1 MKHNQ
6 KITNDAA
13 GSRAASTTMKS
24 GKVKKPFGIQ
34 KKLLCIILP
43 LFLLSFVITAA
54 LIFVNSS
61 RTILSASKRTLEKEA
76 DSNIKTV
83 TIKLLTSTGSTS
95 VEQAFSQLTVYPK
108 TRDEL
113 YTDVA
118 QIQVMEEGR
127 VFLVDTRS
135 QTILSHSDP
144 EYVGTVLSNC
154 DPDSFYGEI
163 SAIMNSGSTN
173 IDEASDGFE
182 EYYVIVSYMD
192 GAPWALVSYISK
204 NYILSD
210 LATLLYYIA
219 GVFLIV
225 LAVVFIVVSFTVRRM
240 LLPIKSLTNTITT
253 ISDGD
258 FSVDIQSKG
267 NDEITIMSSSL
278 KDFVEVMREV
288 ISDIRNISDQLAES
302 SDVTKEIADTLN
314 EASSSQADSM
324 GDVKVTLDQVAA
336 GVQELAEHATTL
348 SSVVTETNIKG
359 EDAREN
365 MQTTVDVA
373 SRGRSDME
381 TVGSTMNSI
390 VNSIKELQNIVT
402 QVSESTEKINSM
414 VALISDISDQ
424 TNLLSLNASIEA
436 ARAGDAGRGFAVVAE
451 EIRKLAEISANS
463 ANQIGEIISQVNEDV
478 AGMVEHTETSVAYVE
493 ENSRKITDTCEIFE
507 NIYKNVSHTNEI
519 LTNIVDRIN
528 QVEDVATNIA
538 ALSQEQSA
546 STEEILASTDVLANN
561 SLQFS
566 ADSKKVAESADKV
579 SEASFTL
586 TEHMKRFKI

>member
-1 MKHNQ
+1 MKYNETANNTENSQ
-6 KITNDAA
+6 LN
-13 GSRAASTTMKS
+13 SRGKKS
-24 GKVKKPFGIQ
+24 KKRKKTFGIQ

-43 LFLLSFVITAA
+43 LFLLSFIITSS
-54 LIFVNSS
+54 LIFLNSAQ
-61 RTILSASKRTLEKEA
+61 TILSTSKRTLAKEA
-76 DSNIKTV
+76 DSNLKTV
-83 TIKLLTSTGSTS
+83 TIKLLTSTGSNS
-95 VEQAFSQLTVYPK
+95 VEHAFSQLTVFPK

-118 QIQVMEEGR
+118 QIQVMDEGR

-135 QTILSHSDP
+135 QTILSHSNPD
-144 EYVGTVLSNC
+144 YVGTVLSNC
-154 DPDSFYGEI
+154 EADSFYGEI
-163 SAIMNSGSTN
+163 SSIMNSGSTEIN
-173 IDEASDGFE
+173 EANDGIE
-182 EYYVIVSYMD
+182 QYYVVVSYMD

-204 NYILSD
+204 TYILSD
-210 LATLLYYIA
+210 LASLLYYIVA
-219 GVFLIV
+219 VFVIV
-225 LAVVFIVVSFTVRRM
+225 LAVVFIVVSITVRQM

-258 FSVDIQSKG
+258 FSVDIKSKG
-267 NDEITIMSSSL
+267 NDEISVMSSSL
-278 KDFVEVMREV
+278 KAFVEVMREV
-288 ISDIRNISDQLAES
+288 IYDIRGISEQLAGS
-302 SDVTKEIADTLN
+302 SDVTKAVAGALN

-348 SSVVTETNIKG
+348 SSVVTETNVKG

-365 MQTTVDVA
+365 MQLTVDVA
-373 SRGRSDME
+373 SRGRADME

-390 VNSIKELQNIVT
+390 VDSIKELQEIVT
-402 QVSESTEKINSM
+402 KVSESTEKINSM

-436 ARAGDAGRGFAVVAE
+436 ARAGEAGRGFAVVAE
-451 EIRKLAEISANS
+451 EIRKLAEISADS
-463 ANQIGEIISQVNEDV
+463 ANKIGEIIRQVNEDV
-478 AGMVEHTETSVAYVE
+478 TGMVEHTETSVSYVE
-493 ENSRKITDTCEIFE
+493 ENSRKITDTCEVFE
-507 NIYKNVSHTNEI
+507 NIYKNVSHTNDI

-546 STEEILASTDVLANN
+546 STEEILASTDVLAGN

-566 ADSKKVAESADKV
+566 DDSKKVAESADKV

>member
-1 MKHNQ
+1 MEQNKAVL
-6 KITNDAA
+6 NDTENLQVRA
-13 GSRAASTTMKS
+13 GRPKS
-24 GKVKKPFGIQ
+24 GKHKKAFGIQ
-34 KKLLCIILP
+34 RKLLCIILP
-43 LFLLSFVITAA
+43 LFLLSFIITAS
-54 LIFVNSS
+54 LIFLNSA
-61 RTILSASKRTLEKEA
+61 RTILSTSKRTLEKEA
-76 DSNIKTV
+76 DSNLKTV

-95 VEQAFSQLTVYPK
+95 VDQAFSQLTLLPK
-108 TRDEL
+108 TRSEL

-118 QIQVMEEGR
+118 DIKVMNDGR

-144 EYVGTVLSNC
+144 DSVGIVLSKC
-154 DPDSFYGEI
+154 EPDTFYGEI
-163 SAIMNSGSTN
+163 SSIMNSGSTAIN
-173 IDEASDGFE
+173 EANDGIE
-182 EYYVIVSYMD
+182 QYYVVVSYMD

-204 NYILSD
+204 SYILSD
-210 LATLLYYIA
+210 LAKLLYYIVA
-219 GVFLIV
+219 VFVVV
-225 LAVVFIVVSFTVRRM
+225 LAVVVIVVSITIRQM

-258 FSVDIQSKG
+258 FSVDIKSKG
-267 NDEITIMSSSL
+267 NDEISVMSSSL

-288 ISDIRNISDQLAES
+288 IFDIRGISDQLAGS
-302 SDVTKEIADTLN
+302 SSITKEIAGELN

-359 EDAREN
+359 ENAREN
-365 MQTTVDVA
+365 MQMTVDVA
-373 SRGRSDME
+373 SRGRADME
-381 TVGSTMNSI
+381 TVGSTMSSI
-390 VNSIKELQNIVT
+390 VDSIKELQGIVT
-402 QVSESTEKINSM
+402 KVSESTEKINSM
-414 VALISDISDQ
+414 VALITDISDQ

-436 ARAGDAGRGFAVVAE
+436 ARAGEAGRGFAVVAE
-451 EIRKLAEISANS
+451 EIRKLAEISADS
-463 ANQIGEIISQVNEDV
+463 AYQIGEIISQVNEDV
-478 AGMVEHTETSVAYVE
+478 SGMVEHTETSVSYVE
-493 ENSRKITDTCEIFE
+493 ANSRKITDTCEIFE

-546 STEEILASTDVLANN
+546 STEEILASTDVLAGN

>member
-1 MKHNQ
+1 MQHTESDTVSATNNQ
-6 KITNDAA
+6 TIKEEASPKKKKKI
-13 GSRAASTTMKS
+13 
-24 GKVKKPFGIQ
+24 FGIQ
-34 KKLLCIILP
+34 KKLLLIILP
-43 LFLLSFVITAA
+43 LFLLSFVITAS
-54 LIFVNSS
+54 LIFINSS
-61 RTILSASKRTLEKEA
+61 QTILSTSKLTLEKEA
-76 DSNIKTV
+76 DSNLKTV

-95 VEQAFSQLTVYPK
+95 VEQAFTQLTVYPQ
-108 TRDEL
+108 TREEL
-113 YTDVA
+113 YSDVA
-118 QIQVMEEGR
+118 DIKLMEDGR

-135 QTILSHSDP
+135 QTILSHSDSD
-144 EYVGTVLSNC
+144 YVGTVLS
-154 DPDSFYGEI
+154 DLDADSFYGEI
-163 SAIMNSGSTN
+163 SAIMSSGSTAIN
-173 IDEASDGFE
+173 EANDGLE
-182 EYYVIVSYMD
+182 QYYVIVSYMD

-204 NYILSD
+204 TYILSD
-210 LATLLYYIA
+210 LANLFYYIIA
-219 GVFLIV
+219 VFVIV
-225 LAVVFIVVSFTVRRM
+225 LAIVIVVVSFFVRQM
-240 LLPIKSLTNTITT
+240 LMPIKSLTNTITT

-258 FSVDIQSKG
+258 FSVDIKTSR
-267 NDEITIMSSSL
+267 NDEITVMSASL
-278 KDFVEVMREV
+278 RDFVEVMREV
-288 ISDIRNISDQLAES
+288 ISDIREISEQLAGS
-302 SDVTKEIADTLN
+302 SDITKEVAGALN
-314 EASSSQADSM
+314 EASGSQADSM

-365 MQTTVDVA
+365 MKSTVDVA

-390 VNSIKELQNIVT
+390 VSSIKELQGIVT
-402 QVSESTEKINSM
+402 KVSVSTEKINSM

-451 EIRKLAEISANS
+451 EIRKLAEISADS
-463 ANQIGEIISQVNEDV
+463 ANKIGEIIRQVNEDV
-478 AGMVEHTETSVAYVE
+478 AGMVEQTEMSVSYVE
-493 ENSRKITDTCEIFE
+493 ENSNKITDTCVIFE
-507 NIYKNVSHTNEI
+507 NIYKNVSNTNEI

-546 STEEILASTDVLANN
+546 STEEILASTEVLAGN
-561 SLQFS
+561 SLQLS

>member
-1 MKHNQ
+1 MNNNETVLNGTENAQNPSAK
-6 KITNDAA
+6 D
-13 GSRAASTTMKS
+13 KS
-24 GKVKKPFGIQ
+24 GKHKKTFGIQ

-43 LFLLSFVITAA
+43 LFLLSFIITAS
-54 LIFVNSS
+54 LIFINSS
-61 RTILSASKRTLEKEA
+61 KTILSTSKRTLEKEA
-76 DSNIKTV
+76 DSNLKTV

-95 VEQAFSQLTVYPK
+95 VGQAFTQLTVYPQ

-118 QIQVMEEGR
+118 QIKVMNEGR

-135 QTILSHSDP
+135 QTILSHSDSD
-144 EYVGTVLSNC
+144 YVGTVLSNC
-154 DPDSFYGEI
+154 GADTFYGEI
-163 SAIMNSGSTN
+163 SSIMNSGSTEIN
-173 IDEASDGFE
+173 EANDGIE
-182 EYYVIVSYMD
+182 QYYVVVSYMD

-204 NYILSD
+204 SYILSD
-210 LATLLYYIA
+210 LSKLLYYIIA
-219 GVFLIV
+219 VFVIV
-225 LAVVFIVVSFTVRRM
+225 LAVVVIVVSITIRQM

-258 FSVDIQSKG
+258 FSVDIRSKG
-267 NDEITIMSSSL
+267 NDEITVMSSSL
-278 KDFVEVMREV
+278 KDFVDVMREV
-288 ISDIRNISDQLAES
+288 ISDIRGISEQLSTS
-302 SDVTKEIADTLN
+302 SDITKEVADTLN

-348 SSVVTETNIKG
+348 SSVVTETNAKG

-365 MQTTVDVA
+365 MQMTVDVA
-373 SRGRSDME
+373 SRGRADME

-390 VNSIKELQNIVT
+390 VDSIKELQGIVT
-402 QVSESTEKINSM
+402 KVSESTEKINSM

-436 ARAGDAGRGFAVVAE
+436 ARAGEAGKGFAVVAE
-451 EIRKLAEISANS
+451 EIRKLAEISADS
-463 ANQIGEIISQVNEDV
+463 AYQIGEIIGQVNEDV
-478 AGMVEHTETSVAYVE
+478 AGMVEHTETSVSYVE
-493 ENSRKITDTCEIFE
+493 ENSRKITDTCEVFE

-546 STEEILASTDVLANN
+546 STEEILASTDVLAGN

-566 ADSKKVAESADKV
+566 ADSKRVAESADKV